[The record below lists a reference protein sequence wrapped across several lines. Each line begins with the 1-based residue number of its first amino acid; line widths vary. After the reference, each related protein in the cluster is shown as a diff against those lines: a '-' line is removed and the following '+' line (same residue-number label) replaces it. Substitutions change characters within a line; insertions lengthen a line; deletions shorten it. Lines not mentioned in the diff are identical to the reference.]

1 VDDTFTALVRGPSSK
16 LPRGYLFLIP
26 VWVAVVVGALYYG
39 WHQAVGP
46 LAWWYIDLA
55 VGGLAFSC
63 LVLFWVLATVRRLAF
78 RADLNGIRLGVR
90 SERKRPRRRQVYLW
104 WAHIEELSII
114 PRYYGL
120 ILEIKLTPTAQL
132 TPHRGVIRQILLM
145 AGMLVMPVCLGRGTP
160 RLTEPRGRS
169 PQYRIRICDV
179 TPEELGMVLAPLAPQ
194 DVDIMLLSRRRREL
208 LARRVPAAAV
218 PAA

>member
-1 VDDTFTALVRGPSSK
+1 VRGPSSK
-16 LPRGYLFLIP
+16 LPRGYLLLIP
-26 VWVAVVVGALYYG
+26 FWVSVIVGALYYG
-39 WHQAVGP
+39 WTKTVGP
-46 LAWWYIDLA
+46 LAWWYIDFA
-55 VGGLAFSC
+55 IGGLAFSC
-63 LVLFWVLATVRRLAF
+63 LVLFWVQATVRRLAF
-78 RADLNGIRLGVR
+78 RVDLNGIRLGVR

-120 ILEIKLTPTAQL
+120 ILEIKLSPTAQL
-132 TPHRGVIRQILLM
+132 RPHRGFVGQILLM
-145 AGMLVMPVCLGRGTP
+145 IGMLVLPVGLGRGTP
-160 RLTEPRGRS
+160 RLTEPRLRA
-169 PQYRIRICDV
+169 PQYRVRICDV
-179 TPEELGMVLAPLAPQ
+179 TPQELGMVLAPLAPP